1 MHHAPKP
8 IRTTGGLVQGARYG
22 ELSVYKGIPF
32 ASPPIG
38 PLRWREPQLPAPWT
52 GVLLAD
58 KFAPAAMQSGVSM
71 PGETPPVTSEDCLYL
86 NIWTRASRDTKALP
100 VMVWIY
106 GGGFT
111 SGSASMPLYWGDR
124 LSRKGVIVVTF
135 GYRVGPFG
143 FLAHP
148 ELTLESPHRSSG
160 NYGLMD
166 QIAALKWVKRNIG
179 FFGGDA
185 NRVTI
190 AGQSAGGASVNMLMS
205 SPLAKGLF
213 HQAIIQSG
221 GMYEPVQLAPRVLL
235 SSGEREGEA
244 YAKSLGVNS
253 IADLRALPASELL
266 KGSADQV
273 SHPVLDPYVLPD
285 SPYNTFMAGKE
296 TDVPVLVGSNAD
308 EARALITDLDAVKA
322 STFSEDIAKSWG
334 ALPPALLAA
343 YPFVT
348 DEEARK
354 ARLAFERDLRFGW
367 DAWACA
373 RLVSSR
379 RSCDVYYY
387 HFTHRPP
394 FPADS
399 VRANWGPSHYAELWY
414 MFDHLNQETWAWSPK
429 DRKLA
434 DTMSSYWTNF
444 IKSGNPNGRGLPLW
458 PKFTPNKEQVQYLDD
473 MIETKGVAN
482 LKSLRAVDA
491 VYSQVRGAPLGH

>member
-1 MHHAPKP
+1 
-8 IRTTGGLVQGARYG
+8 
-22 ELSVYKGIPF
+22 
-32 ASPPIG
+32 
-38 PLRWREPQLPAPWT
+38 
-52 GVLLAD
+52 
-58 KFAPAAMQSGVSM
+58 
-71 PGETPPVTSEDCLYL
+71 
-86 NIWTRASRDTKALP
+86 
-100 VMVWIY
+100 
-106 GGGFT
+106 
-111 SGSASMPLYWGDR
+111 
-124 LSRKGVIVVTF
+124 
-135 GYRVGPFG
+135 
-143 FLAHP
+143 
-148 ELTLESPHRSSG
+148 
-160 NYGLMD
+160 
-166 QIAALKWVKRNIG
+166 
-179 FFGGDA
+179 
-185 NRVTI
+185 
-190 AGQSAGGASVNMLMS
+190 
-205 SPLAKGLF
+205 
-213 HQAIIQSG
+213 
-221 GMYEPVQLAPRVLL
+221 
-235 SSGEREGEA
+235 
-244 YAKSLGVNS
+244 
-253 IADLRALPASELL
+253 
-266 KGSADQV
+266 
-273 SHPVLDPYVLPD
+273 
-285 SPYNTFMAGKE
+285 MAGKE